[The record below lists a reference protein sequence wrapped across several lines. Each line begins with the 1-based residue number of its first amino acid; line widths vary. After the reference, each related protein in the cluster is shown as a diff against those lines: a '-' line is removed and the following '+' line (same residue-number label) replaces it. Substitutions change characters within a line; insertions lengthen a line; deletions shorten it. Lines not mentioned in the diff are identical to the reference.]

1 MEQMTIVLSKF
12 ESHDEETFQAQK
24 EVWTEYSKE
33 FSDAT
38 GVKYYWAHQEKE
50 DGVYYIGVNLF
61 PSKESR
67 DSWVENYD
75 VDAETAKFDQ
85 KMYEKTGKLDA
96 VVMTT
101 GQVKFGPFND
111 LSSSDYALG
120 LNNKLMGQVNVV
132 RIGLDYI
139 NDAGS
144 FTLTS
149 GILNQEPIYMGVSAA
164 MVNGAVDGFVLGSA
178 QELPRGIRINT
189 VSPTVVTEALGK
201 YDAYFPGFESVSVK
215 SVANAYRK
223 SIAGLM
229 SGKVIKAG
237 NTIAFL
243 EGEILDKKKEISI
256 FRTLRFWRS
265 LVHLPETGG
274 VHSRRSTESQPVWP
288 ITAVSIWMR

>member
-1 MEQMTIVLSKF
+1 MRILVIGGTGLIGSEVVSLL
-12 ESHDEETFQAQK
+12 K
-24 EVWTEYSKE
+24 EK
-33 FSDAT
+33 
-38 GVKYYWAHQEKE
+38 HQ
-50 DGVYYIGVNLF
+50 
-61 PSKESR
+61 
-67 DSWVENYD
+67 
-75 VDAETAKFDQ
+75 DAEVISAGFDNGDVHVDISSEDSIKQ
-85 KMYEKTGKLDA
+85 MYEKLGKLDA

-111 LSSSDYALG
+111 LSSSDYSLG

-132 RIGLDYI
+132 RIGLDHI

-164 MVNGAVDGFVLGSA
+164 MVNGAIDGFVIGSS

-215 SVANAYRK
+215 TVANAYRK

-229 SGKVIKAG
+229 SGKIIKAG
-237 NTIAFL
+237 Y
-243 EGEILDKKKEISI
+243 
-256 FRTLRFWRS
+256 
-265 LVHLPETGG
+265 
-274 VHSRRSTESQPVWP
+274 
-288 ITAVSIWMR
+288 